1 VYAIRSLSIL
11 ALLLAMASV
20 AWTNWDL
27 TRQPTFGA
35 HAQLGEYYFYAII
48 GVELAIVMLASPAA
62 TAGAICT
69 DRASGTLSHILITD
83 LTDREIVLGKLG
95 ARLLPVL
102 GIVACSWPVLA
113 VGSLLGGIDPIA
125 LTLAFAIIVA
135 VGLLGCAAAL
145 CLSIWAKK
153 PHEVVMAIYTLW
165 ALVLLAYPIGLGMSR
180 LAKLPAPPR
189 WVLQADPFYLAFAP
203 YVVPGQTGAWVYVGF
218 FGAVLGTTGALAL
231 LAIRRFRAVTV
242 RESSR
247 GENARRLSVLGR
259 AVRMLPRPSLDAN
272 PVLWREWH
280 RSRPSVW
287 MAILVGLV
295 AGTTTF
301 LCVAGAV
308 TIAVKGLGPPG
319 SNPWVFG
326 AIYAY
331 MLQLLFGLHMLAT
344 VAPLSLAE
352 ERQRGSL
359 DVLLASPLSTWSIV
373 WGKWLG
379 TYRLVPLL
387 VIGPAL
393 VALAMATS
401 AESMWPAG
409 FSRGDMLSR
418 DERLF
423 GVVLLV
429 ITILVHGA
437 AVTSLGLWLAT
448 RIKRQS
454 RAVALC
460 VGTLVLLAIGW
471 PILVMVLT
479 KRPGGAG
486 EALASGSPIF
496 MAGELS
502 DALTFR
508 HSRFRAVLW
517 SGVIWA
523 IVVAIAAAG
532 LLARTVGD
540 FDRCLGRMPEEGRV
554 PLFLRKKTEPSWDE
568 LADGD

>member
-1 VYAIRSLSIL
+1 
-11 ALLLAMASV
+11 M
-20 AWTNWDL
+20 
-27 TRQPTFGA
+27 RQPTFRT

-48 GVELAIVMLASPAA
+48 GVELAIVMLASPAS
-62 TAGAICT
+62 TAGAICM
-69 DRASGTLSHILITD
+69 DRASGTLAHILVTD

-102 GIVACSWPVLA
+102 GVVACSWPVLA
-113 VGSLLGGIDPIA
+113 VSSLLGGIDPIA

-135 VGLLGCAAAL
+135 VGLFGCAAAL
-145 CLSIWAKK
+145 CLSVWAKK

-165 ALVLLAYPIGLGMSR
+165 ALVLLAYPIWLGMSR
-180 LAKLPAPPR
+180 LARVPSPPR
-189 WVLQADPFYLAFAP
+189 WVLEADPCYLAFAP
-203 YVVPGQTGAWVYVGF
+203 YVVPGQTDIWAYMGF
-218 FGAVLGTTGALAL
+218 FGVVLGTSAGLAL
-231 LAIRRFRAVTV
+231 LAILRFRSVTV
-242 RESSR
+242 RQSSR
-247 GENARRLSVLGR
+247 GEKARRLGMLGR
-259 AVRMLPRPSLDAN
+259 FVRILPRPSLDAN

-280 RSRPSVW
+280 RSRPSAW

-295 AGTTTF
+295 AGITTF
-301 LCVAGAV
+301 MCVAG
-308 TIAVKGLGPPG
+308 TIWIWVKGLGPPG

-379 TYRLVPLL
+379 TFRLVPLL
-387 VIGPAL
+387 VIGPGL

-401 AESMWPAG
+401 TGAMWPVG
-409 FSRGDMLSR
+409 WSPGDSPLTL

-423 GVVLLV
+423 GAFLMVV
-429 ITILVHGA
+429 TILVHGA
-437 AVTSLGLWLAT
+437 AVTSLGLWVAT
-448 RIKRQS
+448 RIRRQS
-454 RAVALC
+454 RAIGLC
-460 VGTLVLLAIGW
+460 VGTLVVLAIGW

-479 KRPGGAG
+479 KGPRAG
-486 EALASGSPIF
+486 EALAVGSPIF

-508 HSRFRAVLW
+508 HGQFRRVLW

-523 IVVAIAAAG
+523 IVAAIVAAG
-532 LLARTVGD
+532 LLARTVRD
-540 FDRCLGRMPEEGRV
+540 FDFCLGRMPEEGRM
-554 PLFLRKKTEPSWDE
+554 PPFPRKKTEPLWDE
-568 LADGD
+568 QADAD